1 MPTFSLLYSPN
12 QITEPPVHHWHDPPP
27 TNTPGPSRASTWPG
41 ETWDLAES
49 IYLQELTSRVMILER
64 HIFLRK
70 WDMKI
75 AQNDFNNAR
84 SSFTL
89 MQEYKQ
95 AFLKE
100 LWKFDRGEAERLQR
114 EEEIFLKGLEREGL
128 LDDLDN
134 SNC

>member
-1 MPTFSLLYSPN
+1 M
-12 QITEPPVHHWHDPPP
+12 
-27 TNTPGPSRASTWPG
+27 R
-41 ETWDLAES
+41 
-49 IYLQELTSRVMILER
+49 
-64 HIFLRK
+64 
-70 WDMKI
+70 I
-75 AQNDFNNAR
+75 ARDDFKDAR

-89 MQEYKQ
+89 TQKYKQ
-95 AFLKE
+95 AILKE